1 MFSFYIAVNI
11 VMAKHKQYHFFLVFL
26 FFSFTNINAQGKFDY
41 KPPTDILV
49 QQKLKEWGD
58 LKFGL
63 MITWGPYSQWGVVE
77 SWSLCPEDEDWCKRT
92 GPYAG
97 NWYEYKKAYENLQ
110 TSFNPVKFNPEKWAA
125 AAKDAGMRYVLAMA
139 KHHDGFCMFD
149 TKTTDYKI
157 TSAKTP
163 FSKNKRSDVT
173 KEILNAFRNEGM
185 MPGIYFSKP
194 DWHTPD
200 YWWSYFPP
208 KDRNPTYDTKKYPE
222 IWKRFKDFT
231 YTQFEELMSNYGKV
245 DILWLDGGWV
255 RPFSSIDSSV
265 SWQRTIPYDQDIDMP
280 KIAAMARSKQPGML
294 IVDRTVAGEYENY
307 LTPEAMIP
315 SETNPIPWESCMPMS
330 SSWSYVPNAKN
341 KSANTLIHM
350 LCNAVSKGGNFL
362 LNVAPGP
369 DGEWDDSSY
378 YRLKEIGAWM
388 KVNDEA
394 IYGTTFIKPYR
405 EGKFVF
411 TKKNNTVYAI
421 YLAGENEVHMPA
433 TILIS
438 SFEKKPTTKVQLLG
452 YDKPLMTDKKNNT
465 ISIIVPERLRN
476 LPPAKHA
483 WVFKITE

>member
-1 MFSFYIAVNI
+1 
-11 VMAKHKQYHFFLVFL
+11 MAKHKLYCLLISFL
-26 FFSFTNINAQGKFDY
+26 FISVNTLAQGKFDY
-41 KPPTDILV
+41 KVPDDKLV
-49 QQKLKEWGD
+49 QQKLKEWGG

-77 SWSLCPEDEDWCKRT
+77 SWSLCPEDEGWCQRN
-92 GPYAG
+92 GPYAK

-110 TSFNPVKFNPEKWAA
+110 TTFNPVKFDPEKWAA
-125 AAKDAGMRYVLAMA
+125 AAKDAGMKYVLAMA

-157 TSAKTP
+157 TDAKTP
-163 FSKNKRSDVT
+163 FSKNAKNNVT
-173 KEILNAFRNEGM
+173 KEILNAFRKEGM

-194 DWHTPD
+194 DWHAPD

-222 IWKRFKDFT
+222 VWERFKDFT
-231 YTQFEELMSNYGKV
+231 YNQFEELMSNYGKV

-255 RPFSSIDSSV
+255 RPFTSIDSSV

-315 SETNPIPWESCMPMS
+315 NETNPVPWESCMPMS
-330 SSWSYVPNAKN
+330 TSWSYVPNAKN

-369 DGEWDDSSY
+369 DGDWDDSSY
-378 YRLKEIGAWM
+378 ARLREIGAWM

-394 IYGTTFIKPYR
+394 IYGTTFIKPYK

-411 TKKNNTVYAI
+411 TKKGNDVYAI
-421 YLAGENEVHMPA
+421 YLADENELQMPEIIPVNCFPKKRPA
-433 TILIS
+433 EIS
-438 SFEKKPTTKVQLLG
+438 LLG
-452 YDKPLMTDKKNNT
+452 YSKPIITALNNAGGFN
-465 ISIIVPERLRN
+465 INIPEKLRN
-476 LPPAKHA
+476 NPPAKHA
-483 WVFKITE
+483 WVFKITGLAEDLK

>member
-1 MFSFYIAVNI
+1 
-11 VMAKHKQYHFFLVFL
+11 MATHKQVCFL
-26 FFSFTNINAQGKFDY
+26 FFFLLLFSAATAQSKFDY
-41 KPPTDILV
+41 KVPDDILV
-49 QQKLKEWGD
+49 RQKLKEWGD

-77 SWSLCPEDEDWCKRT
+77 SWSLCPEDEGWCQRG
-92 GPYAG
+92 GPYAK

-110 TSFNPVKFNPEKWAA
+110 ATFNPVKFDPEKWAT

-149 TKTTDYKI
+149 TRTTDYKI
-157 TSAKTP
+157 TDAKTP
-163 FSKNKRSDVT
+163 FSKDPRSNVT
-173 KEILNAFRNEGM
+173 KEILNAFRKEGL

-194 DWHTPD
+194 DWHAPD

-265 SWQRTIPYDQDIDMP
+265 SWQKTIPYDQDIDMP

-315 SETNPIPWESCMPMS
+315 NETNPVPWESCMPMS
-330 SSWSYVPNAKN
+330 TSWSYVPNAKN

-369 DGEWDDSSY
+369 DGDWDDSSY

-394 IYGTTFIKPYR
+394 IYGTTFIKPYK

-411 TKKNNTVYAI
+411 TKKGNAVYAI
-421 YLAGENEVHMPA
+421 YLADENEWQMPE
-433 TILIS
+433 IIPVNSFVEKLPMKIS
-438 SFEKKPTTKVQLLG
+438 LLG
-452 YDKPLMTDKKNNT
+452 YSKPMTIAVNNAGGFN
-465 ISIIVPERLRN
+465 IIIPEKLRN
-476 LPPAKHA
+476 DPPAKHA
-483 WVFKITE
+483 WVFKITGLDQDPK

>member
-1 MFSFYIAVNI
+1 
-11 VMAKHKQYHFFLVFL
+11 MANHKQYCFFLFL
-26 FFSFTNINAQGKFDY
+26 LLSSFFINANAQQRFGY
-41 KPPTDILV
+41 KIPEDVLV

-63 MITWGPYSQWGVVE
+63 MITWGTYSQWGVVE
-77 SWSLCPEDEDWCKRT
+77 SWSLCPEDEGWCQRT
-92 GPYAG
+92 GPYAA
-97 NWYEYKKAYENLQ
+97 NWYTYKKAYENLQ
-110 TSFNPVKFNPEKWAA
+110 TSFNPVNFNPEKWAA
-125 AAKDAGMRYVLAMA
+125 AAKDAGMKYVLAMA

-157 TSAKTP
+157 TSVKTP
-163 FSKNKRSDVT
+163 FSKDPRSNVT
-173 KEILNAFRNEGM
+173 KEILNAFRLEGL

-194 DWHTPD
+194 DWHAPD
-200 YWWSYFPP
+200 YWWDYFPP

-265 SWQRTIPYDQDIDMP
+265 SWQKTIPYDQDIDMP

-315 SETNPIPWESCMPMS
+315 SETNPVPWESCMPMS
-330 SSWSYVPNAKN
+330 SSWSYVPDAKN

-350 LCNAVSKGGNFL
+350 LCNAVSRGGNFL

-369 DGEWDDSSY
+369 DGDWDDSSY
-378 YRLKEIGAWM
+378 YRLKEIGSWM
-388 KVNDEA
+388 KVNGEA
-394 IYGTTFIKPYR
+394 IYGTTFIKPYK
-405 EGKFVF
+405 EDKMVF
-411 TKKNNTVYAI
+411 TKKANAIYAI
-421 YLAGENEVHMPA
+421 YLADETEIQIPQ
-433 TILIS
+433 TITIK
-438 SFEKKPTTKVQLLG
+438 SFQKKATTKIYLLG
-452 YDKPLMTDKKNNT
+452 YDQPLELAKNN
-465 ISIIVPERLRN
+465 SGVMNFIIPEKIRKD
-476 LPPAKHA
+476 PPGKHA
-483 WVFKITE
+483 WVFKITGQ